1 MEQIQQI
8 QIQIWKQVP
17 GHPAGWSNVEIHRWR
32 KTFQTRIQL
41 LRRNKKGDKL
51 LPFLSW
57 YRYPSI
63 PGNTYQVVSGFGI
76 CWYAYDIY
84 AYKQGSGEY
93 PPNGRPTPIMRSLS
107 TETDQC
113 GGVRY
118 SHHKHSKF
126 LIFWLKLRGSQID
139 FHAKEGNFSK

>member
-1 MEQIQQI
+1 MWKWNNYNKYKYKYKFENRFQDIWLAGALLKYTDGEQLF
-8 QIQIWKQVP
+8 KL
-17 GHPAGWSNVEIHRWR
+17 GSNFWER
-32 KTFQTRIQL
+32 T
-41 LRRNKKGDKL
+41 KKGDKL
-51 LPFLSW
+51 LPFLSL

-63 PGNTYQVVSGFGI
+63 PWNTYQVVSRF
-76 CWYAYDIY
+76 CWSAYEIF

-118 SHHKHSKF
+118 SHHKHSKI
-126 LIFWLKLRGSQID
+126 LNILVETKGVPNW
-139 FHAKEGNFSK
+139 FSC